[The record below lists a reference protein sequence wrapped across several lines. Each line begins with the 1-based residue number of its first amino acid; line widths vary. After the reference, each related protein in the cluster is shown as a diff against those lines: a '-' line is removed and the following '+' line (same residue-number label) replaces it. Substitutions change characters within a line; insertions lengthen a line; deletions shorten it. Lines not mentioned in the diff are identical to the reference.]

1 MPHECAVPPFPWLCR
16 DRYVWKLVYIF
27 MLGYEVDFGHMEIIA
42 LISSGKFSEKNVGY
56 VAVSLLMKSEDEM
69 MTLVVNSVRND
80 LVSHNNYFQVCAP
93 IYLLALSRLF
103 LLIHGTGS
111 RMYLSMPAPRRVLIA
126 GE

>member
-1 MPHECAVPPFPWLCR
+1 MTHECVLPSLPCLRR

-80 LVSHNNYFQVCAP
+80 LVSHNNYFQVGAP
-93 IYLLALSRLF
+93 Y
-103 LLIHGTGS
+103 TC
-111 RMYLSMPAPRRVLIA
+111 
-126 GE
+126 

>member
-1 MPHECAVPPFPWLCR
+1 MNVFCPLSHGYV

-80 LVSHNNYFQVCAP
+80 LVSHNNYFQVGA
-93 IYLLALSRLF
+93 AL
-103 LLIHGTGS
+103 
-111 RMYLSMPAPRRVLIA
+111 
-126 GE
+126 